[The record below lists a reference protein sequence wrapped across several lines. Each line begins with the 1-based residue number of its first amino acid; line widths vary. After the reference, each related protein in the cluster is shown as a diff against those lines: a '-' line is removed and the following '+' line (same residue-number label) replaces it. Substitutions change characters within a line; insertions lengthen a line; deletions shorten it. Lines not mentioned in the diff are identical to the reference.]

1 MSDGPGAYRTLH
13 ARNFDEPGFGPRLE
27 VGEEPQSGRRE
38 GGSVLK
44 SVTILAAVLAV
55 TSAPA
60 PASALDLFPGFVVA
74 RVCLPYATRA
84 KSFEKAMRA
93 ARDMGFR
100 RPAGDRA
107 PLEDWASEVEMIHK
121 DGRWRLRIEE
131 GTVEEN
137 GVEAYTVT
145 CGVSSNLAS
154 RRELAR
160 VAGRIVGGSPLWTQQ
175 PETPWRWE
183 RRTTRPHEYALSI
196 DVTEAPGQRPVLAAR
211 GVYY

>member
-1 MSDGPGAYRTLH
+1 MLR
-13 ARNFDEPGFGPRLE
+13 
-27 VGEEPQSGRRE
+27 
-38 GGSVLK
+38 SVAFP
-44 SVTILAAVLAV
+44 VLAAVLAV

-60 PASALDLFPGFVVA
+60 PAAADDMFAGFVVA

-84 KSFEKAMRA
+84 KSFESAMRA
-93 ARDMGFR
+93 ARDMEFR

-107 PLEDWASEVEMIHK
+107 PLEDWASEVEMISK

-131 GTVEEN
+131 GTLEEN

-154 RRELAR
+154 SRELAR
-160 VAGRIVGGSPLWTQQ
+160 VARRIVGGSPLWAQH
-175 PETPWRWE
+175 PDAPWRWE
-183 RRTTRPHEYALSI
+183 RRTTRSHEYALRI
-196 DVTEAPGQRPVLAAR
+196 DVTEVPGDRPVLAAR